1 METNTNKIT
10 IDDLM
15 KVEIT
20 VGEILSAEII
30 PESNKLLKLMVS
42 FGSTMT
48 KTVEGVDE
56 EKKDVRQILSGIRV
70 YFPDEQILVGK
81 KCLFVTN
88 LEPRMMMG
96 MESNGML
103 FALSDN
109 DGHFSLLEP
118 NADIAVGTKAR

>member
-30 PESNKLLKLMVS
+30 PESNKLLKLS
-42 FGSTMT
+42 
-48 KTVEGVDE
+48 VDFKE
-56 EKKDVRQILSGIRV
+56 EKPRQILSGIRS
-70 YFPDEQILVGK
+70 YFPNEQMLVGK

-109 DGHFSLLEP
+109 DGHFSLLET
-118 NADIAVGTKAR
+118 NIDIPVGTRAK